1 MKLTITESIT
11 SENFS
16 NIVEKFDIKPR
27 YRFDHSSVVIE
38 LRNGDDVDFGS

>member
-1 MKLTITESIT
+1 MTITESIT
-11 SENFS
+11 SEKFS

-27 YRFDHSSVVIE
+27 YIFDHSSVVIE